1 MADGQGKDGQVRL
14 EVQQA
19 EQAQG
24 GARAEGRIKC
34 GAERQDGGKS
44 QRESAA
50 RRLAGRERWAAAAAA
65 GGGEG
70 EGFARLLL
78 GGVGRVGH
86 TTARPGRAAPEHT
99 EAGQHTQDR
108 ERSDAARRSRTAAE
122 ETGRHR
128 TAASEPPVS

>member
-1 MADGQGKDGQVRL
+1 MADGQDKDGQVQL

-24 GARAEGRIKC
+24 GGPAEGRIKC
-34 GAERQDGGKS
+34 GAERQGGGKI
-44 QRESAA
+44 RSAA
-50 RRLAGRERWAAAAAA
+50 RRLGWARAMAAAA

-70 EGFARLLL
+70 GGFARLLL
-78 GGVGRVGH
+78 GGVGRAGH
-86 TTARPGRAAPEHT
+86 MTARPGRAAPEHT

-108 ERSDAARRSRTAAE
+108 ERSDAAQRSRTAAE